1 MKFLKQY
8 KNMILLAVAIV
19 LIIGIIAMDPLG
31 MIAKRRHERAEIR
44 NRIAIE
50 EAETAKRI
58 ALIQAEREAELIRI
72 HQGLGSVSAGDNY
85 KPQIYNSAGDG
96 E

>member
-1 MKFLKQY
+1 MKVLKQY

-19 LIIGIIAMDPLG
+19 LIISIIAMDPLG
-31 MIAKRRHERAEIR
+31 MIEKRRHERAEIR

-72 HQGLGSVSAGDNY
+72 HQGLGSVSAGDNGE
-85 KPQIYNSAGDG
+85 PQTSEFAGDD